1 MVSGGKILGIANST
15 MVIAYN
21 HKGRKQFQV
30 KVSESE
36 YVIFSLL
43 KLHTHWILS
52 NDPRLQQPCFRLT
65 SLVLLIINRLFL

>member
-43 KLHTHWILS
+43 KLHTH
-52 NDPRLQQPCFRLT
+52 
-65 SLVLLIINRLFL
+65 